1 MKKYKFVFIIIF
13 LLFAILLFS
22 TIFSLANITNDKI
35 LNGIYIN
42 NMKVS
47 GLDVASAYKSLYDF
61 FNEKKSGSII
71 VKYEDY
77 ETSISLSQLD
87 LSYDIQS
94 IVNEAY
100 G

>member
-22 TIFSLANITNDKI
+22 TIFSLANITNDRI

-47 GLDVASAYKSLYDF
+47 DLDVASAYKYLYDYIKK
-61 FNEKKSGSII
+61 KKSESLGF
-71 VKYEDY
+71 
-77 ETSISLSQLD
+77 ISANN
-87 LSYDIQS
+87 
-94 IVNEAY
+94 VE
-100 G
+100 